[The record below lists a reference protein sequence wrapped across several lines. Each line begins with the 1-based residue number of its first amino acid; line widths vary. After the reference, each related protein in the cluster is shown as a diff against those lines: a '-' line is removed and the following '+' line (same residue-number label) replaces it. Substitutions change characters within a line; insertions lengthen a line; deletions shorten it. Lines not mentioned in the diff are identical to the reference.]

1 MRPDVGTQ
9 QDVMIWISTV
19 QGVHDEASPVTKT
32 SHQQMSL
39 QGRPSSTLL
48 TRLARSSFSS
58 SSGSV
63 TELCAADS
71 SLGVP
76 NSGSAS
82 SDIPPHLQL
91 LVSAFGEDV
100 LVLLAS
106 GFGSHPSGCS
116 FCSSSRSFASSRSE
130 TVRGSSLAM
139 SPACGTSPVGG
150 GLSGPQ
156 KTKSGSHTYS
166 GSPNGFFE
174 WEFRTRVHTAL
185 YKQCVT
191 QWVRCGSNESWVN
204 QEERFP
210 FSTSSTTSV
219 KLAPFVRA
227 N

>member
-139 SPACGTSPVGG
+139 SPACGTSPLEVDCQDPKRPKADHTHTVAARMAF
-150 GLSGPQ
+150 S
-156 KTKSGSHTYS
+156 SGSFAQESTLLCTS
-166 GSPNGFFE
+166 SVSRNGFD
-174 WEFRTRVHTAL
+174 VD
-185 YKQCVT
+185 
-191 QWVRCGSNESWVN
+191 
-204 QEERFP
+204 P
-210 FSTSSTTSV
+210 TS
-219 KLAPFVRA
+219 PG
-227 N
+227 